1 MGIYLTQ
8 PAAYVQNSHRAL
20 AHQYVRIPS
29 SQCYPNHCHN
39 IIHQSQSV
47 ESVWRSLNNTC
58 IIHKSINRTVV
69 VIVQLSHR
77 NTFRQNFVSLSCPGP
92 YLPSGRIWDVMLVW
106 RKGSRP
112 INKTVSVLQY
122 FGAQWYEQFLQEGRL
137 DRALILLRL
146 ALSSEHLCIFG
157 LHGAI

>member
-1 MGIYLTQ
+1 
-8 PAAYVQNSHRAL
+8 
-20 AHQYVRIPS
+20 
-29 SQCYPNHCHN
+29 
-39 IIHQSQSV
+39 
-47 ESVWRSLNNTC
+47 
-58 IIHKSINRTVV
+58 
-69 VIVQLSHR
+69 
-77 NTFRQNFVSLSCPGP
+77 
-92 YLPSGRIWDVMLVW
+92 MLVW